1 MVDLLN
7 VDNEEGGGQ
16 SDLVDQR
23 FAFVARL
30 ENVKILSQ
38 LLKTINFRS
47 VKSVL
52 KTLESDLHL
61 YLCWFLGS
69 SLLGSSREMG

>member
-47 VKSVL
+47 VK
-52 KTLESDLHL
+52 
-61 YLCWFLGS
+61 
-69 SLLGSSREMG
+69 

>member
-16 SDLVDQR
+16 RELVDQQ

-47 VKSVL
+47 V
-52 KTLESDLHL
+52 LE
-61 YLCWFLGS
+61 
-69 SLLGSSREMG
+69 